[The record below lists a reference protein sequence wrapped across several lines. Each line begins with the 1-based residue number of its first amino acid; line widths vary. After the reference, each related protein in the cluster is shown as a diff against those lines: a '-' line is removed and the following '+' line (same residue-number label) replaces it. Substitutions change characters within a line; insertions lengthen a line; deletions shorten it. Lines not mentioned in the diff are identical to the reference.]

1 MLRSM
6 SPLYRAPRGTVDVLP
21 QEQPYW
27 QHVYQTAARLCQ
39 LYGYSRIDTP
49 IFEEAS
55 LFVRGVGQTTDIVQK

>member
-39 LYGYSRIDTP
+39 LYGYSQQHRRP
-49 IFEEAS
+49 QLPAPLS
-55 LFVRGVGQTTDIVQK
+55 SGSQHLL